1 MATVHTKNRPVTETS
16 LLAFFHRSIDDA
28 ARNQRLEAADATLV
42 YLANLL
48 TDYARAERLFDYTSD
63 GTGLRPLALQYADAL
78 ETRSRSERRM
88 ILQRLGDV
96 ALFVSGL
103 FAGALSR
110 RSVGVDYY
118 IAMGGSAY
126 AYLVED
132 PMDHG
137 SGRLQGD
144 VFRELSLRFARFVD
158 VIAEVG
164 RGQVHRQSPLLPGAN
179 EPSLEKLLEGIDGIP
194 GQLIAVH

>member
-1 MATVHTKNRPVTETS
+1 MASIYQGKRPVAEAS
-16 LLAFFHRSIDDA
+16 LLGFFHRSLDDA
-28 ARNQRLEAADATLV
+28 ARKHQLDAGAATLA
-42 YLANLL
+42 YLAHLL
-48 TDYARAERLFDYTSD
+48 TDYARADRLFDFTAD

-78 ETRSRSERRM
+78 EARNRGERRL

-110 RSVGVDYY
+110 RAVGVDYY

-126 AYLVED
+126 AFLVED
-132 PMDHG
+132 PVDQ
-137 SGRLQGD
+137 RRAQGD

-164 RGQVHRQSPLLPGAN
+164 RGRARDRHWAGTMDEADLR
-179 EPSLEKLLEGIDGIP
+179 KLLQGIP
-194 GQLIAVH
+194 DKPGCLLAVH